1 MISLTYSSITKF
13 VNTINKYTKQSH
25 SCSTSSAN
33 VYFESKDTFKNK
45 YKQLDIKPV
54 IIELFTFSDKKIYIN
69 HQQILDI
76 YEGQLCISFSESDK
90 RSLPK
95 NRSNLFMLNVDFEAQ
110 EYKEYIYY
118 PSEIC
123 QCTNQQNINNIRNQI
138 IDEPTEPEFVETEID
153 FQSLAQ

>member
-1 MISLTYSSITKF
+1 MYSSITKF
-13 VNTINKYTKQSH
+13 VNTINEYTKQSH

-76 YEGQLCISFSESDK
+76 YEGQLCISFSKSYK

-95 NRSNLFMLNVDFEAQ
+95 NKSKMFMLNVVFEAQ
-110 EYKEYIYY
+110 
-118 PSEIC
+118 
-123 QCTNQQNINNIRNQI
+123 
-138 IDEPTEPEFVETEID
+138 
-153 FQSLAQ
+153 